1 MSALLSLPEASHM
14 IEQMSDAVIFADL
27 DGVIQLWNPG
37 AERIFG
43 HPSSEAVGRSL
54 DLIVPER
61 FLDAHEAARQ
71 RAVDDRAVHRADR
84 PLTVASLRAD
94 GTKDGAE
101 IYVEL
106 SLTMLLNHRR
116 EPLGTLAVVRDIT
129 ARYRQELEL
138 RLRISE
144 LEQSVGEA

>member
-1 MSALLSLPEASHM
+1 M

-27 DGVIQLWNPG
+27 DGVIQVWNSG

-43 HPSSEAVGRSL
+43 HPPSEAVGHSL

-61 FLDAHEAARQ
+61 FLEAHETGRQ
-71 RAVDDRAVHRADR
+71 RAVDDRAVHRAER
-84 PLTVASLRAD
+84 LLTVASARAD
-94 GTKDGAE
+94 GSKDGVE

-106 SLTMLLNHRR
+106 SLTMLLNHRG
-116 EPLGTLAVVRDIT
+116 EPVGTLAVVRDIT

-144 LEQSVGEA
+144 LERGVSDS